1 MSRNVATTRSSTS
14 ARSAASARVATS
26 AVERLDQSYE
36 LANTVFSLGHPST
49 PSTYDSQGI
58 TPVVSGRLTK
68 ISTQLK
74 IGAGT
79 LSGNIS
85 CYLYTNNAGEP
96 GTLLATFSTI
106 DSATLGA
113 GFAWYDFTLA
123 FANAPRIIAGTVYQL
138 VWHFPGGD
146 DANYAHVNH
155 QYDLAG
161 YAGGYMNVALNGT
174 SWTPLTARDINFKQY
189 YSVRRQA
196 VV

>member
-79 LSGNIS
+79 PSGLIY
-85 CYLYTNNAGEP
+85 CYLYTNNAGAP
-96 GTLLATFSTI
+96 GTLIATYSTI
-106 DSATLGA
+106 DSAILGA
-113 GFAWYDFTLA
+113 GFVWYDFILA
-123 FANAPRIIAGTVYQL
+123 YGSAPEVISGTAYQL
-138 VWHFPGGD
+138 VWHFPDGTND
-146 DANYAHVNH
+146 NYAHVNH
-155 QYDLAG
+155 QYNLTG